1 MELKVKYQ
9 YTYFIKPFLIKEN
22 KYKKYILSLLKN
34 DNFNLKFFEK
44 ERDLNIYSYFLPEV
58 RDYIFPTLNYD
69 KQKIKDFEDLDDLLK
84 SNILADL
91 HCNVFEY
98 KLNKKVQGKINENE
112 GIFFN
117 ITNIEIICFDS
128 GICFLLIKTDLE
140 NNQNFS
146 SLLDFNYKFKD
157 INSEFSKL
165 KEYNNIKIQ
174 TDAFSNMK
182 DLPQFIQEV
191 IGVNSKFS
199 ELKDID
205 MYNKRFFVYTYAC
218 VEQDNWE
225 NFDNIENDFI
235 KFTNV
240 LPNSNTIAFNGG
252 KLDKIVET
260 VEQFKNARFGFTK
273 QSATFLASS
282 IDTNNYTKLLFE
294 YDNNY
299 LYTLIFSLYQRIYLK
314 KMEIDLKS
322 KKNIDNIRKR
332 FTKFTKEIWGKEL
345 TNSVTGTTF
354 YSKWKKIF
362 ELEEIYSNIKN
373 KYDVIYKDSSVE
385 KENKVN
391 KVILIALVVSLL
403 LNIVNFALL
412 INIK

>member
-58 RDYIFPTLNYD
+58 RDYIFPTFNYD

-182 DLPQFIQEV
+182 DLSQFIQEV

-391 KVILIALVVSLL
+391 KVILIALIVSLL

>member
-22 KYKKYILSLLKN
+22 KYKKYLLSLLKN
-34 DNFNLKFFEK
+34 EKFNLKFFEK

-58 RDYIFPTLNYD
+58 RDYIFPTFSYD
-69 KQKIKDFEDLDDLLK
+69 KQKIKEFENLDNALK
-84 SNILADL
+84 SNLLANL

-98 KLNKKVQGKINENE
+98 KLNKKAQGKINDNE

-117 ITNIEIICFDS
+117 ITNIEVICFDS

-146 SLLDFNYKFKD
+146 NLLDFNYKFKD

-174 TDAFSNMK
+174 TDEFSNMK

-191 IGVNSKFS
+191 IGVEGKFAD
-199 ELKDID
+199 LKDID
-205 MYNKRFFVYTYAC
+205 MYNRRFFVYTYAC
-218 VEQDNWE
+218 VEQENWE
-225 NFDNIENDFI
+225 NFNDIENDFI

-240 LPNSNTIAFNGG
+240 LPNNNTIAFNGE
-252 KLDKIVET
+252 KLNKIVET
-260 VEQFKNARFGFTK
+260 VDQFKNARFGFTK

-294 YDNNY
+294 YDNDY

-314 KMEIDLKS
+314 KIELDLKS
-322 KKNIDNIRKR
+322 KKNIDSIRR
-332 FTKFTKEIWGKEL
+332 MFTKFTKEIWGKEL

-354 YSKWKKIF
+354 YSKWKKTF
-362 ELEEIYSNIKN
+362 ELEKLYNNIKN
-373 KYDVIYKDSSVE
+373 KYDIIYKDSSVE

-391 KVILIALVVSLL
+391 KIILIALVISLL
-403 LNIVNFALL
+403 LNIINLFVL
-412 INIK
+412 IRIR

>member
-58 RDYIFPTLNYD
+58 RDYIFPTFNYD

-84 SNILADL
+84 SNILSDL

>member
-1 MELKVKYQ
+1 M
-9 YTYFIKPFLIKEN
+9 
-22 KYKKYILSLLKN
+22 LKN
-34 DNFNLKFFEK
+34 EKFNLKFFEK

-58 RDYIFPTLNYD
+58 RDYIFPTFSYD
-69 KQKIKDFEDLDDLLK
+69 KQKIKEFENLDNALK
-84 SNILADL
+84 SNLLADL

-98 KLNKKVQGKINENE
+98 KLNKKAQGKINDNE

-117 ITNIEIICFDS
+117 ITNIEVICFDS

-146 SLLDFNYKFKD
+146 NLLDFNYKFKD

-174 TDAFSNMK
+174 TDEFSNMK

-191 IGVNSKFS
+191 IGGEGKFAD
-199 ELKDID
+199 LKDID
-205 MYNKRFFVYTYAC
+205 MYNRRFFVYTYAC
-218 VEQDNWE
+218 VEQENWE
-225 NFDNIENDFI
+225 NFNDIENDFI

-240 LPNSNTIAFNGG
+240 LPNNNTIAFNGE
-252 KLDKIVET
+252 KLNKIVET
-260 VEQFKNARFGFTK
+260 VDQFKNARFGFTK

-294 YDNNY
+294 YDNDY

-314 KMEIDLKS
+314 KIELDLKS
-322 KKNIDNIRKR
+322 KKNIDSIRR
-332 FTKFTKEIWGKEL
+332 VFTKFTKEIWGKEL

-354 YSKWKKIF
+354 YSKWKKTF
-362 ELEEIYSNIKN
+362 ELEELYNNIKN
-373 KYDVIYKDSSVE
+373 KYDIIYKDSSVE

-391 KVILIALVVSLL
+391 KIILIALVISLL
-403 LNIVNFALL
+403 LNIINLFVL
-412 INIK
+412 IRIR

>member
-9 YTYFIKPFLIKEN
+9 YTYCIKPFLIKEN
-22 KYKKYILSLLKN
+22 KYKKYLLSLLKN
-34 DNFNLKFFEK
+34 EKFNLKFFEK

-58 RDYIFPTLNYD
+58 RDYIFPTFSYD
-69 KQKIKDFEDLDDLLK
+69 KQKIKEFENLDNALK
-84 SNILADL
+84 SNLLADL

-98 KLNKKVQGKINENE
+98 KLNKKAQGKINDNE

-117 ITNIEIICFDS
+117 ITNIEVICFDS

-146 SLLDFNYKFKD
+146 NLLDFNYKFKD

-174 TDAFSNMK
+174 TDEFSNMK

-191 IGVNSKFS
+191 IGGEGKFAD
-199 ELKDID
+199 LKDID
-205 MYNKRFFVYTYAC
+205 MYNRRFFVYTYAC
-218 VEQDNWE
+218 VEQENWE
-225 NFDNIENDFI
+225 NFNDIENDFI

-240 LPNSNTIAFNGG
+240 LPNNNTIAFNGE
-252 KLDKIVET
+252 KLNKIVET
-260 VEQFKNARFGFTK
+260 VDQFKNARFGFTK

-294 YDNNY
+294 YDNDY

-314 KMEIDLKS
+314 KIELDLKS
-322 KKNIDNIRKR
+322 KKNIDSIRR
-332 FTKFTKEIWGKEL
+332 VFTKFTKEIWGKEL

-354 YSKWKKIF
+354 YSKWKKTF
-362 ELEEIYSNIKN
+362 ELEELYNNIKN
-373 KYDVIYKDSSVE
+373 KYDIIYKDSSVE

-391 KVILIALVVSLL
+391 KIILIALVISLL
-403 LNIVNFALL
+403 LNIINLFVL
-412 INIK
+412 IRIR

>member
-22 KYKKYILSLLKN
+22 KYKKYLLSLLKN
-34 DNFNLKFFEK
+34 EKFELKFFEK
-44 ERDLNIYSYFLPEV
+44 ERDLNIYSYFLPEI
-58 RDYIFPTLNYD
+58 RDYIFPTFNYD
-69 KQKIKDFEDLDDLLK
+69 KQKVKEFEEMDNVLK
-84 SNILADL
+84 SNLLADL
-91 HCNVFEY
+91 HCNVFNY
-98 KLNKKVQGKINENE
+98 KLSKKAQGKVNDNE

-117 ITNIEIICFDS
+117 ITNIEVVCFDS

-146 SLLDFNYKFKD
+146 NLLDFNYKFKD

-174 TDAFSNMK
+174 TDEFSNMK
-182 DLPQFIQEV
+182 EMPQFIQEV
-191 IGVNSKFS
+191 IGVNSKLA

-205 MYNKRFFVYTYAC
+205 MYNRRFFVYTYAC
-218 VEQDNWE
+218 VEQDNWGK
-225 NFDNIENDFI
+225 FSDIENDFI

-240 LPNSNTIAFNGG
+240 LPNNNTIAFNGE
-252 KLDKIVET
+252 KLEKIVET

-273 QSATFLASS
+273 QSATFLASG

-294 YDNNY
+294 YDNDY

-314 KMEIDLKS
+314 KMEMDLKS
-322 KKNIDNIRKR
+322 KKNIDSIRRR

-354 YSKWKKIF
+354 YSKWKKTF
-362 ELEEIYSNIKN
+362 ELEEIYNNIKN

-391 KVILIALVVSLL
+391 KVILIALSVSLL
-403 LNIVNFALL
+403 LNV
-412 INIK
+412 INLFVLMKIK

>member
-1 MELKVKYQ
+1 M
-9 YTYFIKPFLIKEN
+9 
-22 KYKKYILSLLKN
+22 LKN
-34 DNFNLKFFEK
+34 EKFNLKFFEK

-58 RDYIFPTLNYD
+58 RDYIFPTFSYD
-69 KQKIKDFEDLDDLLK
+69 KQKIKEFENLDNALK
-84 SNILADL
+84 SNLLADL

-98 KLNKKVQGKINENE
+98 KLNKKAQGKINDNE

-117 ITNIEIICFDS
+117 ITNIEVICFDS

-146 SLLDFNYKFKD
+146 NLLDFN
-157 INSEFSKL
+157 FSKL

-174 TDAFSNMK
+174 TDEFSNMK

-191 IGVNSKFS
+191 IGGEGKFAD
-199 ELKDID
+199 LKDID
-205 MYNKRFFVYTYAC
+205 MYNRRFFVYTYAC
-218 VEQDNWE
+218 VEQENWE
-225 NFDNIENDFI
+225 NFNDIENDFI

-240 LPNSNTIAFNGG
+240 LPNNNTIAFNGE
-252 KLDKIVET
+252 KLNKIVET
-260 VEQFKNARFGFTK
+260 VDQFKNARFGFTK

-294 YDNNY
+294 YDNDY

-314 KMEIDLKS
+314 KIELDLKS
-322 KKNIDNIRKR
+322 KKNIDSIRR
-332 FTKFTKEIWGKEL
+332 VFTKFTKEIWGKEL

-354 YSKWKKIF
+354 YSKWKKTF
-362 ELEEIYSNIKN
+362 ELEELYNNIKN
-373 KYDVIYKDSSVE
+373 KYDIIYKDSSVE

-391 KVILIALVVSLL
+391 KIILIALVISLL
-403 LNIVNFALL
+403 LNIINLFVL
-412 INIK
+412 IRIR

>member
-1 MELKVKYQ
+1 MANLQKLLEPVNR
-9 YTYFIKPFLIKEN
+9 EN
-22 KYKKYILSLLKN
+22 TVNII
-34 DNFNLKFFEK
+34 
-44 ERDLNIYSYFLPEV
+44 NIYKEDYLPNIYV
-58 RDYIFPTLNYD
+58 NPKKIKGKHYSNNYIITDP
-69 KQKIKDFEDLDDLLK
+69 KVGEQKIKDFEDLDDLLK

-182 DLPQFIQEV
+182 DLSQFIQEV

-205 MYNKRFFVYTYAC
+205 MYNNRFFVYTYAC

-299 LYTLIFSLYQRIYLK
+299 LYTLIFSLYQTFYVLLQSRCGKQTGLCLNVMPHLGQIYLANN
-314 KMEIDLKS
+314 
-322 KKNIDNIRKR
+322 KN
-332 FTKFTKEIWGKEL
+332 
-345 TNSVTGTTF
+345 
-354 YSKWKKIF
+354 
-362 ELEEIYSNIKN
+362 
-373 KYDVIYKDSSVE
+373 
-385 KENKVN
+385 
-391 KVILIALVVSLL
+391 
-403 LNIVNFALL
+403 
-412 INIK
+412 

>member
-1 MELKVKYQ
+1 M
-9 YTYFIKPFLIKEN
+9 
-22 KYKKYILSLLKN
+22 SLLKN
-34 DNFNLKFFEK
+34 EKFNLKFFEK

-58 RDYIFPTLNYD
+58 RDYIFPTFSYD
-69 KQKIKDFEDLDDLLK
+69 KQKIKEFENLDNALK
-84 SNILADL
+84 SNLLADL

-98 KLNKKVQGKINENE
+98 KLNKKAQGKINDNE

-117 ITNIEIICFDS
+117 ITNIEVICFDS

-146 SLLDFNYKFKD
+146 NLLDFNYKFKD

-174 TDAFSNMK
+174 TDEFSNMK

-191 IGVNSKFS
+191 IGGEGKFAD
-199 ELKDID
+199 LKDID
-205 MYNKRFFVYTYAC
+205 MYNRRFFVYTYAC
-218 VEQDNWE
+218 VEQENWE
-225 NFDNIENDFI
+225 NFNDIENDFI

-240 LPNSNTIAFNGG
+240 LPNNNTIAFNGE
-252 KLDKIVET
+252 KLNKIVET
-260 VEQFKNARFGFTK
+260 VDQFKNARFGFTK

-294 YDNNY
+294 YDNDY

-314 KMEIDLKS
+314 KIELDLKS
-322 KKNIDNIRKR
+322 KKNIDSIRR
-332 FTKFTKEIWGKEL
+332 VFTKFTKEIWGKEL

-354 YSKWKKIF
+354 YSKWKKTF
-362 ELEEIYSNIKN
+362 ELEELYNNIKN
-373 KYDVIYKDSSVE
+373 KYDIIYKDSSVE

-391 KVILIALVVSLL
+391 KIILIALVISLL
-403 LNIVNFALL
+403 LNIINLFVL
-412 INIK
+412 IRIR

>member
-58 RDYIFPTLNYD
+58 RDYIFPTFNYD

-182 DLPQFIQEV
+182 DLSQFIQEV

>member
-22 KYKKYILSLLKN
+22 KYKKYLLSLLKN
-34 DNFNLKFFEK
+34 DKFNLKFFEK

-58 RDYIFPTLNYD
+58 RDYIFSTFHYD
-69 KQKIKDFEDLDDLLK
+69 KQKIKEFEGLNNVLK

-91 HCNVFEY
+91 PCNVFEY
-98 KLNKKVQGKINENE
+98 KLNKKAQGKINDNE

-117 ITNIEIICFDS
+117 ITNIEVVCFDS

-140 NNQNFS
+140 NNQKFS

-174 TDAFSNMK
+174 TDTFSNMK
-182 DLPQFIQEV
+182 DLPQFIQEI
-191 IGVNSKFS
+191 IGVNSKFA

-205 MYNKRFFVYTYAC
+205 MYNRRFFVYTYAC
-218 VEQDNWE
+218 IEQDNWE
-225 NFDNIENDFI
+225 NFSDIENDFI

-240 LPNSNTIAFNGG
+240 LPNSNTIAFNGD
-252 KLDKIVET
+252 KLDRMVET
-260 VEQFKNARFGFTK
+260 SEQFKNARFGFTK

-294 YDNNY
+294 YDNDY

-345 TNSVTGTTF
+345 TNSVTGTAF
-354 YSKWKKIF
+354 YGKWKNIF
-362 ELEEIYSNIKN
+362 ELEGIYNNIKN

-391 KVILIALVVSLL
+391 KLILIALIISLI
-403 LNIVNFALL
+403 LNIINLVVL
-412 INIK
+412 IKIT

>member
-22 KYKKYILSLLKN
+22 KYKKYLLSLLKN
-34 DNFNLKFFEK
+34 DKFNLKFFEK
-44 ERDLNIYSYFLPEV
+44 ERDLNIYSYFLPEL
-58 RDYIFPTLNYD
+58 RDYIFSTFNYD
-69 KQKIKDFEDLDDLLK
+69 KQKIKEFEGLSNVLK
-84 SNILADL
+84 SNLLADF

-98 KLNKKVQGKINENE
+98 KLNKKAQGKINNNE

-117 ITNIEIICFDS
+117 ITNIEVVCFDS
-128 GICFLLIKTDLE
+128 GICFLFIKTDLE
-140 NNQNFS
+140 NNQKFS

-174 TDAFSNMK
+174 TDTFSNMK
-182 DLPQFIQEV
+182 DLPQFIQEI
-191 IGVNSKFS
+191 IGVNSKFA

-205 MYNKRFFVYTYAC
+205 MYNRRFFVYTYAC
-218 VEQDNWE
+218 IEQDNWE
-225 NFDNIENDFI
+225 NFSDIESDFI

-240 LPNSNTIAFNGG
+240 SPNSNTIAFNAD
-252 KLDKIVET
+252 KLDRMVET
-260 VEQFKNARFGFTK
+260 SEQFKNARFGFTK

-345 TNSVTGTTF
+345 TNSVTGTAF
-354 YSKWKKIF
+354 YGKWKKIF
-362 ELEEIYSNIKN
+362 ELEEIYNNIKN

-391 KVILIALVVSLL
+391 KLILIALIISLV
-403 LNIVNFALL
+403 LNIINLVVL
-412 INIK
+412 IKIT

>member
-22 KYKKYILSLLKN
+22 KYKKYLLSLLKN
-34 DNFNLKFFEK
+34 DKFNLKFFEK

-58 RDYIFPTLNYD
+58 RDYIFSTFNYD
-69 KQKIKDFEDLDDLLK
+69 KQKIKEFEGLNNVLK

-91 HCNVFEY
+91 PCNVFEY
-98 KLNKKVQGKINENE
+98 KLNKKAQGKINDNE

-117 ITNIEIICFDS
+117 ITNIEVVCFDS

-140 NNQNFS
+140 NNQKFS

-174 TDAFSNMK
+174 TDTFSNMK
-182 DLPQFIQEV
+182 DLPQFIQEI
-191 IGVNSKFS
+191 IGVNSKFA

-205 MYNKRFFVYTYAC
+205 MYNRRFFVYTYAC
-218 VEQDNWE
+218 IEQDNWE
-225 NFDNIENDFI
+225 NFSDIENDFI

-240 LPNSNTIAFNGG
+240 LPNSNTIAFNGD
-252 KLDKIVET
+252 KLDRMVEIS
-260 VEQFKNARFGFTK
+260 EQFKNARFGFTK

-294 YDNNY
+294 YDNDY

-345 TNSVTGTTF
+345 TNSVTGTAF
-354 YSKWKKIF
+354 YGKWKNIF
-362 ELEEIYSNIKN
+362 ELEGIYNNIKN

-391 KVILIALVVSLL
+391 KLILIALIISLI
-403 LNIVNFALL
+403 LNIINLVVL
-412 INIK
+412 IKIT

>member
-9 YTYFIKPFLIKEN
+9 YTYFIKPFLIKE
-22 KYKKYILSLLKN
+22 
-34 DNFNLKFFEK
+34 NFNLKFFEK

-58 RDYIFPTLNYD
+58 RDYIFPTFSYD
-69 KQKIKDFEDLDDLLK
+69 KQKIKEFENLDNALK
-84 SNILADL
+84 SNLLADL

-98 KLNKKVQGKINENE
+98 KLNKKAQGKINDNE

-117 ITNIEIICFDS
+117 ITNIEVICFDS

-146 SLLDFNYKFKD
+146 NLLDFNYKFKD

-174 TDAFSNMK
+174 TDEFSNMK

-191 IGVNSKFS
+191 IGGEGKFAD
-199 ELKDID
+199 LKDID
-205 MYNKRFFVYTYAC
+205 MYNRRFFVYTYAC
-218 VEQDNWE
+218 VEQENWE
-225 NFDNIENDFI
+225 NFNDIENDFI

-240 LPNSNTIAFNGG
+240 LPNNNTIAFNGE
-252 KLDKIVET
+252 KLNKIVET
-260 VEQFKNARFGFTK
+260 VDQFKNARFGFTK

-294 YDNNY
+294 YDNDY

-314 KMEIDLKS
+314 KIELDLKS
-322 KKNIDNIRKR
+322 KKNIDSIRR
-332 FTKFTKEIWGKEL
+332 VFTKFTKEIWGKEL

-354 YSKWKKIF
+354 YSKWKKTF
-362 ELEEIYSNIKN
+362 ELEELYNNIKN
-373 KYDVIYKDSSVE
+373 KYDIIYKDSSVE

-391 KVILIALVVSLL
+391 KIILIALVISLL
-403 LNIVNFALL
+403 LNIINLFVL
-412 INIK
+412 IRIR

>member
-22 KYKKYILSLLKN
+22 KYKKYLLSLLKN
-34 DNFNLKFFEK
+34 DKFNLKFFEK

-58 RDYIFPTLNYD
+58 RDYIFSTFNYD
-69 KQKIKDFEDLDDLLK
+69 KQKIKEFEGLNNVLK

-91 HCNVFEY
+91 PCNVFEY
-98 KLNKKVQGKINENE
+98 KLNKKAQGKINDNE

-117 ITNIEIICFDS
+117 ITNIEVVCFDS

-140 NNQNFS
+140 NNQKFS

-174 TDAFSNMK
+174 TDTFSNMK
-182 DLPQFIQEV
+182 DLPQFIQEI
-191 IGVNSKFS
+191 IGVNSKFA

-205 MYNKRFFVYTYAC
+205 MYNRRFFVYTYAC
-218 VEQDNWE
+218 IEQDNWE
-225 NFDNIENDFI
+225 NFSDIENDFI

-240 LPNSNTIAFNGG
+240 LPNSNTIAFNAD
-252 KLDKIVET
+252 KLDRMVET
-260 VEQFKNARFGFTK
+260 SEQFKNARFGFTK

-282 IDTNNYTKLLFE
+282 IDTNNYTKLLFA
-294 YDNNY
+294 YDNDY

-362 ELEEIYSNIKN
+362 ELEEIYNNIKN

-391 KVILIALVVSLL
+391 KLILIALIISLV
-403 LNIVNFALL
+403 LNIINSAVL
-412 INIK
+412 IKIT